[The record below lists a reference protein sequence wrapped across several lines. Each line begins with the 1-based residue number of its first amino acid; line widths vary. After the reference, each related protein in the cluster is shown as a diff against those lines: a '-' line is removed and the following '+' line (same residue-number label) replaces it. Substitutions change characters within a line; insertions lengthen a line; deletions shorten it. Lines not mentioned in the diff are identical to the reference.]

1 MSHVREPN
9 VTRILGAAIASVL
22 IAFSPASAQTT
33 VSHGIAMH
41 GDLKYPAGFKH
52 FDYVNPDAPKGGE
65 LRSWA
70 SGGFDTFNPFV
81 IKGRPAGGIGLLFES
96 LMVSS
101 ADEPFSKYG
110 LLAESVEMPEDRSWI
125 TFTLRADARW
135 HDGKPVTVD
144 DVIWS
149 FETLKEKGQPLY
161 RYYYANVETPVKTG
175 ERTVKFTFTGGVNRE
190 LPLIVGEAPVLPKH
204 YWDGRDFEATTL
216 EPPLGSGPYRILSFE
231 PDREV
236 VYERVRDYWGA
247 DHPTQKGL
255 WNFDRVRYDYY
266 RDSTVA
272 IEALKSGAFDYRLEN
287 SAKDWATA
295 YDVPAVRD
303 GRLVKSTFE
312 HNRTAGM
319 QGFVM
324 NQRRDMFKNPD
335 VRQALSYAF
344 DFEWSNKAL
353 FYGQYV
359 RTRSYF
365 DNSELAARGLPEGEV
380 LTILEPYRG
389 RIPDEVF
396 TTVFN
401 PPETDGSGNI
411 RRNLRVALRLL
422 GEAGWTV
429 APDTKKLTNEAT
441 GRPMTFEILL
451 VSPLFERI
459 ALPYVANLKRLGIEA
474 RVRTVDSSQYKER
487 LDRFDFD
494 MIVGNFGQSASP
506 GNEQREFWGSAAA
519 EREGSRNLAGIR
531 DPVVD
536 ELIEKVIAASDR
548 DELVNSV
555 RALDYVLQWQ
565 HLVVP
570 QWHIPYDRYVYWD
583 RFGRPDTIPD
593 SGVQIF
599 SWWIDPAKD
608 AALPQ
613 LQRFRSP

>member
-1 MSHVREPN
+1 M
-9 VTRILGAAIASVL
+9 TRILGAAIASVL

>member
-1 MSHVREPN
+1 MI
-9 VTRILGAAIASVL
+9 RILGAAIASVL
-22 IAFSPASAQTT
+22 ISVSPVSAQTS

-41 GDLKYPAGFKH
+41 GDLKYPADFKH

-65 LRSWA
+65 LRNWGF
-70 SGGFDTFNPFV
+70 GGFDTFNPFV
-81 IKGRPAGGIGLLFES
+81 IKGRAAGGIGLLFES
-96 LMVSS
+96 LMVPS
-101 ADEPFSKYG
+101 AAEPFSKYG

-125 TFTLRADARW
+125 SFILRTDAKW

-190 LPLIVGEAPVLPKH
+190 LPLIVSDAPVLPKH
-204 YWDGRDFEATTL
+204 YWEGRDFEATTL

-236 VYERVRDYWGA
+236 VYERVKDYWGA
-247 DHPTQKGL
+247 DHPTQKGQ
-255 WNFDRVRYDYY
+255 WNFDRVRFDYY

-303 GRLVKSTFE
+303 GRLIKSTFE
-312 HNRTAGM
+312 HNRPAGM

-324 NQRRDMFKNPD
+324 NQRRDMFKDPN

-365 DNSELAARGLPEGEV
+365 DNSELSATGLPEGEV
-380 LTILEPYRG
+380 LKILEPYRG
-389 RIPDEVF
+389 RIPEEVF

-401 PPETDGSGNI
+401 PPKTDGTGNI
-411 RRNLRVALRLL
+411 RGNLRDALKLL
-422 GEAGWTV
+422 EEAGWTV
-429 APDTKKLTNEAT
+429 DPNTKKLTNTAT

-459 ALPYVANLKRLGIEA
+459 ALPYTANLKRLGIEA
-474 RVRTVDSSQYKER
+474 SVRTVDTSQYKER

-494 MIVGNFGQSASP
+494 MVVLSIGQSASP
-506 GNEQREFWGSAAA
+506 GNEQREFWGAAA
-519 EREGSRNLAGIR
+519 ADRDGSRNIAGIKN
-531 DPVVD
+531 PVVD
-536 ELIEKVIAASDR
+536 ELIEKVISAGDR
-548 DELVNSV
+548 KELVNAV

-570 QWHIPYDRYVYWD
+570 HWHIPYDRYVYWD

-599 SWWIDPAKD
+599 SWWVDPAKD
-608 AALPQ
+608 AALSQ
-613 LQRFRSP
+613 LRRYRNP

>member
-1 MSHVREPN
+1 MI
-9 VTRILGAAIASVL
+9 RILGAAIASVL
-22 IAFSPASAQTT
+22 ISVSPVSAQTS

-41 GDLKYPAGFKH
+41 GDLKYPADFKH

-81 IKGRPAGGIGLLFES
+81 IKGRAVAGISLLFES
-96 LMVSS
+96 LMTSS
-101 ADEPFSKYG
+101 DDEPFSKYG

-125 TFTLRADARW
+125 NFTLRADAKW
-135 HDGKPVTVD
+135 HDGKPVTVE

-204 YWDGRDFEATTL
+204 YWEGRDFEATTL

-231 PDREV
+231 PDREI

-247 DHPTQKGL
+247 DHPTQKGQ
-255 WNFDRVRYDYY
+255 WNFDRVRFDYY

-324 NQRRDMFKNPD
+324 NQRRDMFKDPK
-335 VRQALSYAF
+335 VRQALSYSF

-365 DNSELAARGLPEGEV
+365 DNSELGATGLPEGEV
-380 LTILEPYRG
+380 LKILEPYRG
-389 RIPDEVF
+389 RIPEEVF

-401 PPETDGSGNI
+401 PPKTDGTGNI
-411 RRNLRVALRLL
+411 RGNLRDALKLL
-422 GEAGWTV
+422 EEAGWTV
-429 APDTKKLTNEAT
+429 DPNTKKLTNTAT
-441 GRPMTFEILL
+441 GKPMTFEILL

-459 ALPYVANLKRLGIEA
+459 ALPYTANLKRLGVEA
-474 RVRTVDSSQYKER
+474 SVRTVDSSQYKER

-494 MIVGNFGQSASP
+494 MIVGSFGLSASP

-519 EREGSRNLAGIR
+519 DRDGSRNIAGIKN
-531 DPVVD
+531 PVVD
-536 ELIEKVIAASDR
+536 ELIEKVISAGER
-548 DELVNSV
+548 KELVNEV

-570 QWHIPYDRYVYWD
+570 HWHIPYDRYVYWD

-599 SWWIDPAKD
+599 SWWVDPAKD
-608 AALPQ
+608 AALSQ
-613 LQRFRSP
+613 LRRYRNP

>member
-1 MSHVREPN
+1 MI
-9 VTRILGAAIASVL
+9 RILGAAIASVL
-22 IAFSPASAQTT
+22 ISVSPVSAQTS

-41 GDLKYPAGFKH
+41 GDLKYPADFKH

-81 IKGRPAGGIGLLFES
+81 IKGRAVAGISLLFES
-96 LMVSS
+96 LMTSS
-101 ADEPFSKYG
+101 DDEPFSKYG

-125 TFTLRADARW
+125 NFTLRADAKW
-135 HDGKPVTVD
+135 HDGKPVTVE

-204 YWDGRDFEATTL
+204 YWEGRDFEATTL

-231 PDREV
+231 PDREI

-247 DHPTQKGL
+247 DHPTQKGQ
-255 WNFDRVRYDYY
+255 WNFDRVRFDYY

-324 NQRRDMFKNPD
+324 NQRRDMFKDPK

-365 DNSELAARGLPEGEV
+365 DNSELGATGLPEGEV
-380 LTILEPYRG
+380 LKILEPYRG
-389 RIPDEVF
+389 RIPEEVF

-401 PPETDGSGNI
+401 PPKTDGTGNI
-411 RRNLRVALRLL
+411 RGNLRDALKLL
-422 GEAGWTV
+422 EEAGWTV
-429 APDTKKLTNEAT
+429 DPNTKKLTNTAT
-441 GRPMTFEILL
+441 GKPMTFEILL

-459 ALPYVANLKRLGIEA
+459 ALPYTANLKRLGVEA
-474 RVRTVDSSQYKER
+474 SVRTVDSSQYKER

-494 MIVGNFGQSASP
+494 MIVGSFGQSASP

-519 EREGSRNLAGIR
+519 DRDGSRNIAGIKN
-531 DPVVD
+531 PVVD
-536 ELIEKVIAASDR
+536 ELIEKVISAGDR
-548 DELVNSV
+548 KELVNAV

-570 QWHIPYDRYVYWD
+570 HWHIPYDRYVYWD

-599 SWWIDPAKD
+599 SWWVDPAKD
-608 AALPQ
+608 AALSQ
-613 LQRFRSP
+613 LRRYRNP